1 MKLLLRHSLR
11 HWRALIAAFALA
23 TVQQLLLLADP
34 HVLRLI
40 VDRYVLHLNE
50 LPREVFIRG
59 VVWLVA
65 ASVAI
70 TTTAR
75 LARTLQEYR
84 INLIAR
90 RVGAQLYSDS
100 VAHSLLLPFRVYE
113 DRRSGEL
120 LHTMQRARLD
130 TETSI
135 TSAVRLY
142 LGGVGMIGVTTYA
155 FYV

>member
-1 MKLLLRHSLR
+1 
-11 HWRALIAAFALA
+11 
-23 TVQQLLLLADP
+23 
-34 HVLRLI
+34 
-40 VDRYVLHLNE
+40 
-50 LPREVFIRG
+50 PRDVFVRG

-65 ASVAI
+65 ASVALLL
-70 TTTAR
+70 
-75 LARTLQEYR
+75 LARIARNLQDYR

-90 RVGAQLYSDS
+90 RVGAQLYATS

-130 TETSI
+130 AEQSI

-142 LGGVGMIGVTTYA
+142 LGGLAMVAIAIYA
-155 FYV
+155 FYVHPLLGTLQLALIASLAIFFLLVSRPLHRHQQRISAEVVSE